1 MIEDASVRSRRV
13 YRVLFVAC
21 LVGVGLIVWGLV

>member
-13 YRVLFVAC
+13 YRVLFCVC
-21 LVGVGLIVWGLV
+21 LVGVGLIFWGLI